1 MLKAFVE
8 KILSLDAPHIELIE
22 GRTYVDKNMT
32 MIGKE
37 LRADGITMNTLSS
50 LVDFIK
56 KSRKDFKPDHK
67 YIIQVVSPTCVTL
80 ISDLDADRKRETLAT
95 VKAEIPNFEFG
106 SFIGNEE
113 FVIGVQSKFLDER
126 AEENDK
132 PIILQFAG
140 NVKAGTVAEY
150 GDTGVGQKAAIKKG
164 VASLQ
169 EVEVPSPC
177 RLMPY
182 RTFTEVEQPMSN
194 FIFRVKDNDR
204 FGVTCALFE
213 ADGGAWKN
221 DAKTNIKAYLEK
233 ELAGE
238 ENIFVIS

>member
-1 MLKAFVE
+1 MICA
-8 KILSLDAPHIELIE
+8 LSIFNSVQSATPLQLHEL
-22 GRTYVDKNMT
+22 YHD
-32 MIGKE
+32 
-37 LRADGITMNTLSS
+37 LLLLSFFNEHLAVREDIRCDHRL
-50 LVDFIK
+50 LV
-56 KSRKDFKPDHK
+56 R
-67 YIIQVVSPTCVTL
+67 
-80 ISDLDADRKRETLAT
+80 DLFTIDLQTALLYRHE
-95 VKAEIPNFEFG
+95 
-106 SFIGNEE
+106 SFSVARNK
-113 FVIGVQSKFLDER
+113 SKFLDED
-126 AEENDK
+126 AEVNDK

-182 RTFTEVEQPMSN
+182 RTFTEVKQPMSS

-204 FGVTCALFE
+204 LGVSCALFE

-221 DAKTNIKAYLEK
+221 EAKKNIKDYLEK
-233 ELAGE
+233 ELAGVPD
-238 ENIFVIS
+238 IFVIS

>member
-1 MLKAFVE
+1 MLKAAIE
-8 KILSLDAPHIELIE
+8 KILSLDEPHIKSIE

-56 KSRKDFKPDHK
+56 KSTEDFKDGQ
-67 YIIQVVSPTCVTL
+67 YIVQVVSPTKVIL
-80 ISDLDADRKRETLAT
+80 FSSLDADRKRETLA
-95 VKAEIPNFEFG
+95 VVEAEIPNFTFG
-106 SFIGNEE
+106 RFTENEE
-113 FVIGVQSKFLDER
+113 FIIGVQSKFLDED
-126 AEENDK
+126 AEVNDK

-182 RTFTEVEQPMSN
+182 RTFTEVKQPMSS
-194 FIFRVKDNDR
+194 FIFRIKDNDR
-204 FGVTCALFE
+204 LGVSCALFE

-221 DAKTNIKAYLEK
+221 EAKKNIKDYLEK
-233 ELAGE
+233 ELAGVPD
-238 ENIFVIS
+238 IFVIS

>member
-1 MLKAFVE
+1 MLKAAIE
-8 KILSLDAPHIELIE
+8 KILSLDEPHIKSIE

-56 KSRKDFKPDHK
+56 KSTEDFKDGQ
-67 YIIQVVSPTCVTL
+67 YIAQVVSPTEVRL
-80 ISDLDADRKRETLAT
+80 FFSSLDADRQRETLAV
-95 VKAEIPNFEFG
+95 VKAEIPEFSFG
-106 SFIGNEE
+106 QFIGNEE
-113 FVIGVQSKFLDER
+113 FVIGVQSKFLNED
-126 AEENDK
+126 AEANDK

-182 RTFTEVEQPMSN
+182 RTFTEVAQPMSN

-204 FGVTCALFE
+204 YGVTCALFE

-221 DAKTNIKAYLEK
+221 EAKANIKAYLEK
-233 ELAGE
+233 ELADVS
-238 ENIFVIS
+238 NIFVIS

>member
-1 MLKAFVE
+1 MLKAAIE
-8 KILSLDAPHIELIE
+8 KILSLDEPHIKSIE

-56 KSRKDFKPDHK
+56 KSTEDFKDGQ
-67 YIIQVVSPTCVTL
+67 YIVQVVSPTKVIL
-80 ISDLDADRKRETLAT
+80 FSSLDADRKRETLA
-95 VKAEIPNFEFG
+95 VVEAEIPDFSFG
-106 SFIGNEE
+106 RFTENEE
-113 FVIGVQSKFLDER
+113 FIIGVQSKFLNED
-126 AEENDK
+126 AEVNDK

-140 NVKAGTVAEY
+140 NVKAGTVA
-150 GDTGVGQKAAIKKG
+150 
-164 VASLQ
+164 
-169 EVEVPSPC
+169 VPSPC

-182 RTFTEVEQPMSN
+182 RTFTEVKQPMSS

-204 FGVTCALFE
+204 LGVSCALFE

-221 DAKTNIKAYLEK
+221 EAKKNIKEYLEK
-233 ELAGE
+233 ELDGVPD
-238 ENIFVIS
+238 IFVIS